1 MYNYMSDKSYPL
13 CVKIEKDNN
22 NILNY
27 DGDGDYEISSS
38 ICLPKFDYGFQHWMH
53 QNKNKDTVIDNFE
66 GKKKVYHVL
75 NEFEIVIDNHNES
88 IYDESVKYFNFDPK
102 DFDKENNDFYK
113 LWEIINFFEL
123 IDKNNNFSS
132 LCLSDDNSLSC
143 HSIIEYRKKNNINNK
158 NDKYIVVGEYS
169 KKVSSDITHSKT
181 IPTKGEFDLIITD
194 KSVVVKPENILEQ
207 FSYKTIFNEIYNAI
221 TLQKKG
227 GNYICKIY
235 ESFTIPTI
243 KMISLLTNVY
253 EEVHMIK
260 PLTSRLLNSE
270 VFVVC
275 KNFNI
280 NDKQRKD
287 CLVKIKNI
295 IDGINSLNA
304 KTHIV
309 NIFTEHNPEWKFKIS
324 LTVFNIIVSNEK
336 IKNMNQVITYIEGS
350 NFYGDTYRINRAKQ
364 IESSKY
370 WNETFLA
377 KKQKNMKE
385 LLDIGLSYSENKK
398 KEYMKILIDTNK
410 INKKNDKNDKDY
422 KINKTETKKK

>member
-1 MYNYMSDKSYPL
+1 MYNYMSNKSYPL

-22 NILNY
+22 NILDY
-27 DGDGDYEISSS
+27 DGDYEISSS

-66 GKKKVYHVL
+66 GKKKVYYIL

-88 IYDESVKYFNFDPK
+88 IYDESVKYFNFDTK

-132 LCLSDDNSLSC
+132 LSLSDDDSMSYY
-143 HSIIEYRKKNNINNK
+143 SISEYRKINNINNK
-158 NDKYIVVGEYS
+158 NDKYVVVGDS
-169 KKVSSDITHSKT
+169 KKLPSNITNSKS

-194 KSVVVKPENILEQ
+194 KSVVIKPENILEQ

-235 ESFTIPTI
+235 ESFTIPII

-253 EEVHMIK
+253 EEVYMIK

-270 VFVVC
+270 VYVVC
-275 KNFNI
+275 KNFSL

-295 IDGINSLNA
+295 IDAFDSLNE

-309 NIFTEHNPEWKFKIS
+309 NIFTEHNPDWKFKIS
-324 LTVFNIIVSNEK
+324 LAVFNIIVSNEK
-336 IKNMNQVITYIEGS
+336 LKNMNQVITYIEGS

-364 IESSKY
+364 INSSKY
-370 WNETFLA
+370 WNDTFLS

-385 LLDIGLSYSENKK
+385 LLNIGLSYSENRK
-398 KEYMKILIDTNK
+398 KEYMKVIIDTNKISK
-410 INKKNDKNDKDY
+410 INKKNDKDY
-422 KINKTETKKK
+422 KIEKNEKNK